1 MLLKTQ
7 RGTRFN
13 LMTKDVILLCC
24 LILLITLSFF
34 NISYYLFP
42 KKNSGNNQLVHSN
55 TNQTVV
61 YWQEFLESHPT
72 YFFGWIELA
81 ELELMS
87 GNKSKAIEALMQA
100 NNINPNSQEVKTISE
115 DVGFKVE

>member
-7 RGTRFN
+7 RGVRLN
-13 LMTKDVILLCC
+13 LMTKDVIFLCC

-42 KKNSGNNQLVHSN
+42 KKNSGDNQIAHSN
-55 TNQTVV
+55 TNQAVV
-61 YWQEFLESHPT
+61 YWQELLESHPT

-87 GNKSKAIEALMQA
+87 GNKPKAIEALVQA

-115 DVGFKVE
+115 DIGFKVD